1 MKKILIFTAFFI
13 LAAISVP
20 QTAHAGVLRAL
31 GHTGIRIAQGTAHF
45 GKSLAHDV
53 ARDFYEWIY

>member
-1 MKKILIFTAFFI
+1 MKRTTLLFAFFI

-20 QTAHAGVLRAL
+20 QTANAGVLRAL
-31 GHTGIRIAQGTAHF
+31 GHTGVRIAQGTAHF

>member
-1 MKKILIFTAFFI
+1 MKRIFVLLTVLILGTM
-13 LAAISVP
+13 LAPARSD
-20 QTAHAGVLRAL
+20 AGVLRAL
-31 GHTGIRIAQGTAHF
+31 GHTGMSVLRGTGHF